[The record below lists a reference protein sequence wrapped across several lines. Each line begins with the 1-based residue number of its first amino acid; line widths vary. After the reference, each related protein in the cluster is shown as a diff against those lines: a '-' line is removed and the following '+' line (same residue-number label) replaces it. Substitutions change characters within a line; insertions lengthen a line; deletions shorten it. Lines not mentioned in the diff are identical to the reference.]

1 MSCPMSYFVTFKNF
15 LFLSWHNWDRY
26 FGSFDSGRNLN
37 FIVNL
42 NYILTFWRNE
52 ILHFRNAGRGMWTV
66 ANAATIRV
74 GTHVGPYKEA
84 RLTPSDYLA
93 AKESGYAWEI
103 LDSERKKR
111 IVGFVDPGPDPDPL
125 PNPTLPYSD
134 MEFLKSLE
142 RRASAIQ

>member
-1 MSCPMSYFVTFKNF
+1 
-15 LFLSWHNWDRY
+15 
-26 FGSFDSGRNLN
+26 
-37 FIVNL
+37 
-42 NYILTFWRNE
+42 
-52 ILHFRNAGRGMWTV
+52 MWTV